1 MRAGEGPAR
10 CAGAGGP
17 RIRARRG
24 GEGVTVGQAA
34 RAAVLAARAFIEA
47 GPGAGRLEGSAQASA
62 RGGER
67 RAEQGSVKQQIRD
80 QIVFCNRC
88 PWFDH
93 TWATTPDPIR
103 TPQISAHG
111 PE

>member
-1 MRAGEGPAR
+1 MRAGEGP
-10 CAGAGGP
+10 GAALGREDPGS
-17 RIRARRG
+17 ARRG

-67 RAEQGSVKQQIRD
+67 RAEQGSVKEQ
-80 QIVFCNRC
+80 
-88 PWFDH
+88 H
-93 TWATTPDPIR
+93 
-103 TPQISAHG
+103 
-111 PE
+111 